1 MKKTILLATFLIS
14 STLAFCQKS
23 LSPDYSYG
31 ISAPY
36 KVIDAPSKYY
46 FSKGNESV
54 SLKFYKRDIFIQKFN
69 NDKPS
74 FIKSTLQEDF
84 FPKNYRIE
92 SVLEFG
98 DNIYVFYSSWN
109 GKDDQ
114 EQLFSVALDFEK
126 GVLSKTHK
134 PIVIIDGKLTGG
146 SSFHFFGGSL
156 RGMINGTQD
165 KFDFMLSHD
174 KSKMLVQYV
183 KKPEIKND
191 KKSYNVIGL
200 VAFDE
205 NLNKVSEREI
215 KMPYTERRMDNL
227 DYQLDNEGNMYLLVK
242 VYHDDSND
250 DKKRNKDEFANYHLE
265 LFYIKNGT
273 SDIEMSK
280 FDNKD
285 KFVNKLWMFDSSN
298 DFLVCGGYFSN
309 GKGEELSD
317 SDGVLAFKIDRNG
330 KIYDETFHSIPI
342 ELINQYESKKTKKR
356 NEKKEEKGIE
366 AKIPNLE
373 LKNIIINDDGSL
385 VLIGEQDFIVTR
397 TSMRADGSTRTSTSF
412 HYNDIFIT
420 KIGVDKDLK
429 WMKKIPKSQAGG
441 MGIGGMSFK
450 YCNSNDY
457 HYLVFLDNVKNID
470 LPIDETPAG
479 HRDGMGGY
487 LTAVKVS
494 DSDGS
499 LSKSSI
505 LNGREIEDFQ
515 MHQFAVSRVFQ
526 TSQNSFMFE
535 VYKKKKEDVMIKVTL
550 N

>member
-1 MKKTILLATFLIS
+1 M
-14 STLAFCQKS
+14 
-23 LSPDYSYG
+23 
-31 ISAPY
+31 
-36 KVIDAPSKYY
+36 
-46 FSKGNESV
+46 
-54 SLKFYKRDIFIQKFN
+54 
-69 NDKPS
+69 
-74 FIKSTLQEDF
+74 
-84 FPKNYRIE
+84 
-92 SVLEFG
+92 
-98 DNIYVFYSSWN
+98 FYSSWN

-126 GVLSKTHK
+126 GVLSTTHK

-156 RGMINGTQD
+156 RGMINGAQD

-265 LFYIKNGT
+265 LFYIKNGS
-273 SDIEMSK
+273 SDIEISK

-317 SDGVLAFKIDRNG
+317 SDGVLAFKIDRKG

-385 VLIGEQDFIVTR
+385 VLIGEQDFFVTR

-412 HYNDIFIT
+412 KMDEKNT
-420 KIGVDKDLK
+420 KISSRRYG
-429 WMKKIPKSQAGG
+429 
-441 MGIGGMSFK
+441 
-450 YCNSNDY
+450 YR
-457 HYLVFLDNVKNID
+457 
-470 LPIDETPAG
+470 
-479 HRDGMGGY
+479 RD
-487 LTAVKVS
+487 V
-494 DSDGS
+494 
-499 LSKSSI
+499 I
-505 LNGREIEDFQ
+505 
-515 MHQFAVSRVFQ
+515 
-526 TSQNSFMFE
+526 
-535 VYKKKKEDVMIKVTL
+535 
-550 N
+550 

>member
-1 MKKTILLATFLIS
+1 M
-14 STLAFCQKS
+14 
-23 LSPDYSYG
+23 
-31 ISAPY
+31 
-36 KVIDAPSKYY
+36 
-46 FSKGNESV
+46 
-54 SLKFYKRDIFIQKFN
+54 
-69 NDKPS
+69 
-74 FIKSTLQEDF
+74 
-84 FPKNYRIE
+84 
-92 SVLEFG
+92 
-98 DNIYVFYSSWN
+98 FYSSWN

-126 GVLSKTHK
+126 GVLSTTHK

-265 LFYIKNGT
+265 LFYIKNGS
-273 SDIEMSK
+273 SDIEISK

-385 VLIGEQDFIVTR
+385 VLIGEQDFFVTR
-397 TSMRADGSTRTSTSF
+397 TSMRADGSTRTYTSF

-450 YCNSNDY
+450 YCNSNNY

>member
-23 LSPDYSYG
+23 LSPDYSYS

-36 KVIDAPSKYY
+36 KVFDAPSKYY

-69 NDKPS
+69 NDKPA

-92 SVLEFG
+92 SVLELG
-98 DNIYVFYSSWN
+98 ENIYVFYSSWN

-114 EQLFSVALDFEK
+114 EQLFSVILDFEK
-126 GVLSKTHK
+126 GKLSEVHK
-134 PIVIIDGKLTGG
+134 PIIIVEGKLTGG
-146 SSFHFFGGSL
+146 SNFHFFGGGL
-156 RGMINGTQD
+156 RDMINGTQD

-205 NLNKVSEREI
+205 NLNKVSDREV

-227 DYQLDNEGNMYLLVK
+227 DYQLDNEGNMYLLAK

-265 LFYIKNGT
+265 LFYIKNGS
-273 SDIEMSK
+273 SDIEISK

-298 DFLVCGGYFSN
+298 DFLICGGYFSN
-309 GKGEELSD
+309 GKGEDLSD

-356 NEKKEEKGIE
+356 NEKREEKGIE

-373 LKNIIINDDGSL
+373 LKNIIINEDGSL

-397 TSMRADGSTRTSTSF
+397 TSMNADGSSRTSTSF

-429 WMKKIPKSQAGG
+429 WMKKIPKTQAGVR
-441 MGIGGMSFK
+441 GIGGMSFK
-450 YCNSNDY
+450 YCNSNNY

-470 LPIDETPAG
+470 LPIDKTPAG

-535 VYKKKKEDVMIKVTL
+535 VYKKKKEDVMIRVTL